1 MDHHVNLMRRL
12 LIIFFKKKKIIVLSV
27 ARGFAAGCVRKPGNN
42 IGDGGCVRKFGVRV
56 ARADAASFSRNP
68 YLRLLLFGK
77 KKVAQCDH
85 FDAGVAFV
93 NSKKG

>member
-1 MDHHVNLMRRL
+1 MMPSGSSCKSNEAAVDHLFL
-12 LIIFFKKKKIIVLSV
+12 KKKIIVLSV
-27 ARGFAAGCVRKPGNN
+27 ARGFAAGCVRKPGND

-77 KKVAQCDH
+77 KKSLAVRP
-85 FDAGVAFV
+85 F
-93 NSKKG
+93 